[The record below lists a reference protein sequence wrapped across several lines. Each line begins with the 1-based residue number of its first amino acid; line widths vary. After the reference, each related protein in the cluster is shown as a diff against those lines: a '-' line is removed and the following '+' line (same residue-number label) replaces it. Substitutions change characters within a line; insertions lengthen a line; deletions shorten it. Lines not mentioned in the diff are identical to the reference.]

1 VQGLNPVCN
10 YKFNFFQLFTDLK
23 IAVNT
28 RLLLKDK
35 LEGIGW
41 FSYETLRRIT
51 TQHQE
56 HQFYFIFDRQFD
68 DSFIFSGNIT
78 PVVIP
83 PQARH
88 PLLYYLWFE
97 KSIPRALKKIQP
109 DLFFS
114 PDGYLSLSTPV
125 KSMNVLHDLNFE
137 HYPDD
142 LPYPERT
149 FYRHYF
155 PLYARKAC
163 RIATVSE
170 FSKWDIINQ
179 YHVSPEKIDV
189 VYNGAN
195 DRFTPLPESEK
206 VLVRVKYTGGVPYFV
221 FVGALHPRKNLANL
235 FRAFDLFRQ
244 ETGISMKLLIIGQK
258 KWWTKSIKESFDK
271 MKFNKDVDFCGR
283 LESLELNR
291 VLAAAAALT
300 YVSYFEGFGIPIL
313 EAFYCETPVITSN
326 VTSMP
331 EIAGDAAILI
341 DPFSVKSICEGMVK
355 IVSDPSLS
363 ISLNEKARE
372 RRKVFNWQRTAGLLW
387 DSMEKALESK
397 KP

>member
-1 VQGLNPVCN
+1 MR
-10 YKFNFFQLFTDLK
+10 

-28 RLLLKDK
+28 RLLLKNK

-51 TQHQE
+51 TQHPE

-68 DSFIFSGNIT
+68 ESFIFSGNIT
-78 PVVIP
+78 PVVLP

-125 KSMNVLHDLNFE
+125 KSMNVFHDLNFE
-137 HYPDD
+137 HFPDD

-155 PLYARKAC
+155 PEYARKAC

-170 FSKWDIINQ
+170 FSKSDIVRQ
-179 YHVSPEKIDV
+179 YQVSPEKIDV

-195 DRFTPLPESEK
+195 EQYTPIPESEK
-206 VLVRVKYTGGVPYFV
+206 FLVKAKYSGGLPYFV
-221 FVGALHPRKNLANL
+221 FVGALHPRKNLVNL

-244 ETGISMKLLIIGQK
+244 ETGIRMKLLVIGQK
-258 KWWTKSIKESFDK
+258 KWWTKNIEDAYNK
-271 MKFNKDVDFCGR
+271 MKFSMDVEFCGR
-283 LESLELNR
+283 LEPLELNR
-291 VLAAAAALT
+291 VIAAATALT

-313 EAFYCETPVITSN
+313 EAYYCETPVITSN

-331 EIAGDAAILI
+331 EVAGDAAILV
-341 DPFSVKSICEGMVK
+341 DPFSVSSICDGMIK
-355 IVSDPSLS
+355 IATDPSLS
-363 ISLNEKARE
+363 DSLNEKARE
-372 RRKVFNWQRTAGLLW
+372 RRQVFSWTRTASLLW
-387 DSMEKALESK
+387 DSIEKALDSK
-397 KP
+397 TP

>member
-1 VQGLNPVCN
+1 M
-10 YKFNFFQLFTDLK
+10 K

-41 FSYETLRRIT
+41 FSYETLKRIT
-51 TQHQE
+51 TQHPE

-68 DSFIFSGNIT
+68 DSFIFSDNIT
-78 PVVIP
+78 PLVIS

-88 PLLYYLWFE
+88 PILYYLWFE
-97 KSIPRALKKIQP
+97 KSIPRILKKIQP

-114 PDGYLSLSTPV
+114 PDGYLSLATPV
-125 KSMNVLHDLNFE
+125 KSMQVIHDLNFE

-155 PLYARKAC
+155 PQYARKAC

-170 FSKWDIINQ
+170 FSKRDITNQ
-179 YHVSPEKIDV
+179 YKVSADKIDV

-195 DRFTPLPESEK
+195 ERYTPLPESEK
-206 VLVRVKYTGGVPYFV
+206 FLVREKYTGGLPYFV

-235 FRAFDLFRQ
+235 FRGFDLFR
-244 ETGISMKLLIIGQK
+244 ETTGIKMKLLIIGQK
-258 KWWTKSIKESFDK
+258 KWWTSGIKEAYDK
-271 MKFNKDVDFCGR
+271 MKFNMDVVFCGR
-283 LESLELNR
+283 LDPVELNKTISS
-291 VLAAAAALT
+291 ATALT

-313 EAFYCETPVITSN
+313 EAFYCQTPVITSN
-326 VTSMP
+326 ITSMP
-331 EIAGDAAILI
+331 EVAGNAAILV
-341 DPFSVKSICEGMVK
+341 DPFSATSISEGMAK
-355 IVSDPSLS
+355 IASDPSLATA
-363 ISLNEKARE
+363 LNEKAKV
-372 RRKVFNWQRTAGLLW
+372 RRQDFSWQKTAGLLW
-387 DSMEKALESK
+387 DSIEKALNAK
-397 KP
+397 NA

>member
-1 VQGLNPVCN
+1 M
-10 YKFNFFQLFTDLK
+10 K

-28 RLLLKDK
+28 RLLLKNK

-41 FSYETLRRIT
+41 FTYETLRRIT
-51 TQHQE
+51 NQHPE

-68 DSFIFSGNIT
+68 ESFIFSGNIT
-78 PVVIP
+78 PVVTP

-97 KSIPRALKKIQP
+97 KSIPRILKKIRP

-114 PDGYLSLSTPV
+114 PDGYLSLASPV
-125 KSMNVLHDLNFE
+125 RSMNVFHDLNFE

-142 LPYPERT
+142 LPYPEKT

-155 PLYARKAC
+155 PQYARKAC

-170 FSKWDIINQ
+170 FSKRDIINL
-179 YHVSPEKIDV
+179 YHVPAEKIDV
-189 VYNGAN
+189 IYNGAN
-195 DRFTPLPESEK
+195 DSYTPLSESEK
-206 VLVRVKYTGGVPYFV
+206 LLVRARYTGGIPYFV

-235 FRAFDLFRQ
+235 FRAFDLFRL
-244 ETGISMKLLIIGQK
+244 ETGIKMKLLIIGHK
-258 KWWTKSIKESFDK
+258 KWWTKGIKEAFDK
-271 MKFNKDVDFCGR
+271 MKFSGDVDFCGR
-283 LESLELNR
+283 LDPLELNR
-291 VLAAAAALT
+291 VIAAAAALT

-331 EIAGDAAILI
+331 EVAGDAAILI
-341 DPFSVKSICEGMVK
+341 DPFSVKSICEGMVQ
-355 IVSDPSLS
+355 IATDPALSD
-363 ISLNEKARE
+363 SLNEKARI
-372 RRKVFNWQRTAGLLW
+372 RRQAFSWQRTAGLLW
-387 DSMEKALESK
+387 ESMEKALESK
-397 KP
+397 NP

>member
-1 VQGLNPVCN
+1 
-10 YKFNFFQLFTDLK
+10 LK

-28 RLLLKDK
+28 RLLLKNK

-41 FSYETLRRIT
+41 FTFETLKRIT
-51 TQHQE
+51 AQHPE
-56 HQFYFIFDRQFD
+56 HQFYFIFDRKYD
-68 DSFIFSGNIT
+68 DSFIFSPNVT
-78 PVVIP
+78 PVVVP

-88 PLLYYLWFE
+88 PILYYLWFE
-97 KSIPRALKKIQP
+97 KSIPRVLKKIQP

-114 PDGYLSLSTPV
+114 PDGYLSLSTDV
-125 KSMNVLHDLNFE
+125 KSMHVIHDLNFE

-155 PLYARKAC
+155 PQYARKAS

-170 FSKWDIINQ
+170 FSKRDITNQ
-179 YHVSPEKIDV
+179 YHISPEKIDV

-195 DRFTPLPESEK
+195 ENYRPLDESEK
-206 VLVRVKYTGGVPYFV
+206 FMVRAKYTGGIPYFV

-235 FRAFDLFRQ
+235 FRAFDLFR
-244 ETGISMKLLIIGQK
+244 EESGIRMKLLIIGQK
-258 KWWTKSIKESFDK
+258 KWWTSNIKDAYDK
-271 MKFNKDVDFCGR
+271 MKFNVDVDFCGR
-283 LESLELNR
+283 LEPGELNK
-291 VLAAAAALT
+291 VISSASALT

-331 EIAGDAAILI
+331 EVAGDAAVLV
-341 DPFSVKSICEGMVK
+341 DPFSVRSICDGMHK
-355 IVSDPSLS
+355 IASTPGLAN
-363 ISLNEKARE
+363 SLNDKARE
-372 RRKVFNWQRTAGLLW
+372 RKLVFNWQRTADLLW
-387 DSMEKALESK
+387 NSIEKALNN
-397 KP
+397 

>member
-1 VQGLNPVCN
+1 M
-10 YKFNFFQLFTDLK
+10 K

-28 RLLLKDK
+28 RLLLKNK

-41 FSYETLRRIT
+41 FSYESLKRIT
-51 TQHQE
+51 TQHPE
-56 HQFYFIFDRQFD
+56 HQFYFIFDRKYD
-68 DSFIFSGNIT
+68 ESFIFSGNIT
-78 PVVIP
+78 PVVVS

-97 KSIPRALKKIQP
+97 KSLPRILKKLEP

-125 KSMNVLHDLNFE
+125 KSMQVIHDLNFE

-142 LPYPERT
+142 LPYSERT

-170 FSKWDIINQ
+170 FSKRDIINQ
-179 YHVSPEKIDV
+179 YHVDADKIDV

-195 DRFTPLPESEK
+195 DRYNPIPESEK
-206 VLVRVKYTGGVPYFV
+206 FLVRAKYTGGIPYFV

-235 FRAFDLFRQ
+235 FRAFDLFR
-244 ETGISMKLLIIGQK
+244 EESDIKMKLLIIGHK
-258 KWWTKSIKESFDK
+258 KWWTSQIKEAYEK
-271 MKFNKDVDFCGR
+271 MKHNDDVDFCGR
-283 LESLELNR
+283 LEPQELNR
-291 VLAAAAALT
+291 VIASAAAMT

-313 EAFYCETPVITSN
+313 ESYYCETPVITSN

-331 EIAGDAAILI
+331 EVAGDAAILV
-341 DPFSVKSICEGMVK
+341 DPFSVRSICEGMMK
-355 IVSDPSLS
+355 IASDPGLADK
-363 ISLNEKARE
+363 LNAKARV
-372 RRKVFNWQRTAGLLW
+372 RRQDFTWQKTADRLW
-387 DSMEKALESK
+387 NSMEKAFESK
-397 KP
+397 NP

>member
-1 VQGLNPVCN
+1 M
-10 YKFNFFQLFTDLK
+10 K

-28 RLLLKDK
+28 RLLLKNK

-41 FSYETLRRIT
+41 FSYESLKRIT
-51 TQHQE
+51 TQHPE

-78 PVVIP
+78 PVVVS

-97 KSIPRALKKIQP
+97 KSIPRILKKIQP

-125 KSMNVLHDLNFE
+125 KSMQVIHDLNFE

-155 PLYARKAC
+155 PQYARKAC

-170 FSKWDIINQ
+170 FSKRDITNQ
-179 YHVSPEKIDV
+179 YRVSPDKIDV

-195 DRFTPLPESEK
+195 DRYTPLPESEK
-206 VLVRVKYTGGVPYFV
+206 FLVRAKYSGGLPYFV

-235 FRAFDLFRQ
+235 FRAFDLFR
-244 ETGISMKLLIIGQK
+244 EESGINMKLLIIGLK
-258 KWWTKSIKESFDK
+258 KWWTSQIKEAYDK
-271 MKFNKDVDFCGR
+271 MKYSKDVDFCGR
-283 LESLELNR
+283 LEPLELNR
-291 VLAAAAALT
+291 VIASATAMT

-313 EAFYCETPVITSN
+313 EAYYCETPVITSN

-331 EIAGDAAILI
+331 EVAGDAAILV
-341 DPFSVKSICEGMVK
+341 DPFSVKSICEGMMK
-355 IVSDPSLS
+355 IASNPSLAE
-363 ISLNEKARE
+363 SLNEKARI
-372 RRKVFNWQRTAGLLW
+372 RRQAFSWQKTADLLW
-387 DSMEKALESK
+387 NSMEKAMDSK
-397 KP
+397 TP

>member
-1 VQGLNPVCN
+1 
-10 YKFNFFQLFTDLK
+10 LK

-28 RLLLKDK
+28 RLLLKNK

-41 FSYETLRRIT
+41 FSFESLKRIT
-51 TQHQE
+51 TQHPE

-68 DSFIFSGNIT
+68 ETFIFSDNIT
-78 PVVIP
+78 PVVIG

-97 KSIPRALKKIQP
+97 KSIPRILKKIDP

-125 KSMNVLHDLNFE
+125 KSMQVIHDLNFE

-155 PLYARKAC
+155 PQYARKAS

-170 FSKWDIINQ
+170 FSKRDIINQ
-179 YHVSPEKIDV
+179 YHVDAEKIDV

-195 DRFTPLPESEK
+195 DRYIPLPETEK
-206 VLVRVKYTGGVPYFV
+206 FLVRAKYTGGLPYFV
-221 FVGALHPRKNLANL
+221 FVGALHPRKNLTNL
-235 FRAFDLFRQ
+235 FRAFDLFR
-244 ETGISMKLLIIGQK
+244 EESGINMKLLIIGQK
-258 KWWTKSIKESFDK
+258 KWWTKQIKEAFEK
-271 MKFNKDVDFCGR
+271 MKHNEDVDFCGR
-283 LESLELNR
+283 LEPQELNR
-291 VLAAAAALT
+291 VISSATAMT

-313 EAFYCETPVITSN
+313 ESYYCETPVITSN

-331 EIAGDAAILI
+331 EVAGDAAILV
-341 DPFSVKSICEGMVK
+341 DPFSVKSICEGMIK
-355 IVSDPSLS
+355 IATDPGLADTLNARARLRRQDFSWQKTADRLWGS
-363 ISLNEKARE
+363 IEKA
-372 RRKVFNWQRTAGLLW
+372 V
-387 DSMEKALESK
+387 ESK
-397 KP
+397 NP